1 MPSDTRLYDIVLFGA
16 TGFTG
21 ELTAAYLARN
31 APADTRWALA
41 GRNLDKLR
49 ALRERLAAI
58 DPGCAKLALLCVEAD
73 DPAALREIAAASRVV
88 ATTVGPYVRYGGP
101 LVAAC
106 AEAGTDY
113 VDLCGEPEFVDRVY
127 LDQHAR
133 AIETGARLVHACGFD
148 SIPHDL
154 GVLYTVGLL
163 PSDVPI
169 RVDGFVRASGM
180 PSGGTFDS
188 VLTAFSRSHEGERVH
203 RARRAIEPA
212 PTGRRVRIGGGPP
225 RLDRTTRMWA
235 VPLPTIDPQVVVRSA
250 AALERYGPDFTYRH
264 YAAVKHLP
272 VALAGA
278 VGLGALYTLARIPP
292 AREHLLARR
301 PPGTGPSPAA
311 RAKAWFRVLFVA
323 ETPTRRVV
331 TEVAGGDPGYDETAK
346 MLAESALS
354 LAHDDLPLTAGQ
366 TTTAAALGQALISR
380 LTAAGIAF
388 RVVRD
393 EARG

>member
-31 APADTRWALA
+31 APAATRWALA
-41 GRNLDKLR
+41 GRNLDRLR
-49 ALRERLAAI
+49 AVRERLTAI

-88 ATTVGPYVRYGGP
+88 ASTVGPYVRHGEP

-106 AEAGTDY
+106 ADAGTDY
-113 VDLCGEPEFVDRVY
+113 LDLCGEPEFVDRVY
-127 LDQHAR
+127 LDHHTR

-148 SIPHDL
+148 SIPYDL
-154 GVLYTVGLL
+154 GVLYTVDLL

-169 RVDGFVRASGM
+169 RVDGFLRASGV
-180 PSGGTFDS
+180 PSGGTLDS
-188 VLTAFSRSHEGERVH
+188 VLTAFSRVREGERVH

-212 PTGRRVRIGGGPP
+212 PAGRRVRIGGGPP

-235 VPLPTIDPQVVVRSA
+235 VPLPTLDPQIVVRSA
-250 AALERYGPDFTYRH
+250 AALARYGPDFTYRH
-264 YAAVKHLP
+264 HAAVKHLP
-272 VALAGA
+272 VVLAGA
-278 VGLGALYTLARIPP
+278 LGLGTLFALAHIPP
-292 AREHLLARR
+292 ARERLLARR
-301 PPGTGPSPAA
+301 PPGTGPSPAT

-323 ETPTRRVV
+323 ETPTRRVI
-331 TEVAGGDPGYDETAK
+331 TEVAGGDPGYGETAK
-346 MLAESALS
+346 MLAESALC
-354 LAHDDLPLTAGQ
+354 LAHDDLPVTAGQ
-366 TTTAAALGQALISR
+366 TTTAAALGQALITR
-380 LTAAGIAF
+380 LSAAGIAF

-393 EARG
+393 EPRG